1 MNVSRTREK
10 CREKREGNREERGE
24 DGRTE
29 KELKLGG
36 AVMELKGAWNRK
48 RRQEEEERGG

>member
-24 DGRTE
+24 DGRAE